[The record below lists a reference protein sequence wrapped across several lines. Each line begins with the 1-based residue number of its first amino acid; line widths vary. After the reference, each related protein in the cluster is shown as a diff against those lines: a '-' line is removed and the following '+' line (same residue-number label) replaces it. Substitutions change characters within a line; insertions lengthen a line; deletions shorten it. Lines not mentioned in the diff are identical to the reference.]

1 MRFVLSSKTL
11 FFPFNFSIFMRCA
24 REVTV
29 ANVEVV
35 GPARS
40 VLRTFFKST
49 GISIDLSRMGR
60 IRPKSGRQ
68 QILKSFFG
76 INFYIFQIVLIS
88 LHGDTFACAL
98 SICSSAALKQ
108 NLDVSRHFS
117 YICRGMGVHNVC
129 DWKCTEVVNTIY

>member
-1 MRFVLSSKTL
+1 
-11 FFPFNFSIFMRCA
+11 MRCA

-68 QILKSFFG
+68 QILKSFASLFFG
-76 INFYIFQIVLIS
+76 INFTFPIS
-88 LHGDTFACAL
+88 
-98 SICSSAALKQ
+98 
-108 NLDVSRHFS
+108 SRLA
-117 YICRGMGVHNVC
+117 
-129 DWKCTEVVNTIY
+129 